1 MLIKKHYV
9 IMKESTNTPVNN
21 THLSEEELQYFKQ
34 LLDREYDQ
42 SKQKLQEL
50 KQNYEDLIGNNEDT
64 KSSRDHHQGDI
75 ATDES
80 SKLTLM
86 TAIDR
91 ENEKI
96 EQINIALSKIESG
109 NYGTCIETNQPIQ
122 KERLKTIPYALRSVG
137 AKK

>member
-1 MLIKKHYV
+1 
-9 IMKESTNTPVNN
+9 MKDTNNAPVNS
-21 THLSEEELQYFKQ
+21 THLSDKELQHFKQ
-34 LLDREYDQ
+34 KLNREHHQ
-42 SKQKLQEL
+42 SKQKLEEL
-50 KQNYEDLIGNNEDT
+50 KQNYDDLIGNKEDT
-64 KSSRDHHQGDI
+64 KSSRDHHQADI

-80 SKLTLM
+80 SKLTLV

-96 EQINIALSKIESG
+96 EKINIALNRIESE

-122 KERLKTIPYALRSVG
+122 KERLEAIPYALRSVV